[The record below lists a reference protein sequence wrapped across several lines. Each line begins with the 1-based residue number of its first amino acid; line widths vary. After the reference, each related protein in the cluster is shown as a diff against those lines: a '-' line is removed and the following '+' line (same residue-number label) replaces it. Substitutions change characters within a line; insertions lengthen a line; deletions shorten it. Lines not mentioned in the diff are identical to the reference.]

1 MIGALVRRVY
11 APHSLPAGSSAEQT
25 LAVLV
30 GARSLVARGWLQGGW
45 YVLEAPDGRRR
56 FVGAGSLTRRSF
68 GEIRQSCLVGAVV
81 EAARWH
87 TAEKGV
93 AGPAIDRL
101 WHELGEL
108 CARPQPVD
116 PWTPTPV
123 VRSRQV
129 GELTT
134 WNDDP
139 ARTRDDVL
147 QLLGAAIAGLTPA
160 PGPASGPASEPAG
173 EGDTSGAQSRSAS
186 TAAARSAPSVA
197 TGR

>member
-11 APHSLPAGSSAEQT
+11 ARPPLPAGSSSEQT

-30 GARSLVARGWLQGGW
+30 GARALVARGWLQGGW
-45 YVLEAPDGRRR
+45 YVLEARDGRRR

-87 TAEKGV
+87 TAEKGA
-93 AGPAIDRL
+93 AGPAIDTL
-101 WHELGEL
+101 WQELGEL
-108 CARPQPVD
+108 CSRPQPVD

-129 GELTT
+129 GDLTT

-147 QLLGAAIAGLTPA
+147 RLLGAAIARLTPA
-160 PGPASGPASEPAG
+160 TEPPAER
-173 EGDTSGAQSRSAS
+173 DTDGGQSRSAS
-186 TAAARSAPSVA
+186 TDAARRAPSVA

>member
-11 APHSLPAGSSAEQT
+11 ARPSLPASSEQS

-45 YVLEAPDGRRR
+45 YVMEAADGRRR

-81 EAARWH
+81 EAAHWH
-87 TAEKGV
+87 TAERGA
-93 AGPAIDRL
+93 AGPAIDQL
-101 WHELGEL
+101 WLELGEL
-108 CARPQPVD
+108 CGRPQAVD
-116 PWTPTPV
+116 PLTPTPL

-129 GELTT
+129 GDLTT

-139 ARTRDDVL
+139 ARTRDEVLHLLDV
-147 QLLGAAIAGLTPA
+147 AIARLTPA
-160 PGPASGPASEPAG
+160 TERAREP
-173 EGDTSGAQSRSAS
+173 
-186 TAAARSAPSVA
+186 VV
-197 TGR
+197 

>member
-11 APHSLPAGSSAEQT
+11 ARPSLPASSEQS

-45 YVLEAPDGRRR
+45 YVMEAPDGRRR

-68 GEIRQSCLVGAVV
+68 GEITQSCLVGAVI

-87 TAEKGV
+87 TGEKGA

-108 CARPQPVD
+108 CGRRQPVD
-116 PWTPTPV
+116 PLTPIPL

-129 GELTT
+129 GDLTT

-139 ARTRDDVL
+139 GRTRDDVL
-147 QLLGAAIAGLTPA
+147 HLLDVVIAGLTAA
-160 PGPASGPASEPAG
+160 PGRATERRV
-173 EGDTSGAQSRSAS
+173 EGNPDGGQSRPAS
-186 TAAARSAPSVA
+186 TAAARSAPFVG
-197 TGR
+197 TGT

>member
-11 APHSLPAGSSAEQT
+11 ARPSLSAGSSQEQS

-45 YVLEAPDGRRR
+45 YVMEAPDGRRR

-68 GEIRQSCLVGAVV
+68 GEIQQSCLVGAVV

-87 TAEKGV
+87 TAEKGA
-93 AGPAIDRL
+93 AGPAIDTL
-101 WHELGEL
+101 WRQLGEL
-108 CARPQPVD
+108 CGRLQPVD
-116 PWTPTPV
+116 PLTPTPV

-129 GELTT
+129 GDLTT

-139 ARTRDDVL
+139 ARSRDDVL
-147 QLLGAAIAGLTPA
+147 RLLDAAIAGLAPA
-160 PGPASGPASEPAG
+160 AERLADAHA
-173 EGDTSGAQSRSAS
+173 DTDAEDGQSRSAS
-186 TAAARSAPSVA
+186 TAAARWAPSVA